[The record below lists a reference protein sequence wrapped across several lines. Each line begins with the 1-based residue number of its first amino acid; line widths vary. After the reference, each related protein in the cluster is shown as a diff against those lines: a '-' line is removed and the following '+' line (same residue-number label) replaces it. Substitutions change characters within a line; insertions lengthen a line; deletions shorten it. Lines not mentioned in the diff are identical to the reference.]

1 MNIKAF
7 LKLDISIRCEYLK
20 GHSNNTMTVFENI
33 SEKQIFFVYKNFLH
47 GFLLDSCNVL
57 TEYMCERLDSNIE
70 LEYFERIKNKLV
82 YYPFVYDFSSNFE
95 TV

>member
-1 MNIKAF
+1 MQIF
-7 LKLDISIRCEYLK
+7 LPPHLRRAGLVFQDAQLFP
-20 GHSNNTMTVFENI
+20 HMTVFENI

-47 GFLLDSCNVL
+47 GFLLDSYNVL